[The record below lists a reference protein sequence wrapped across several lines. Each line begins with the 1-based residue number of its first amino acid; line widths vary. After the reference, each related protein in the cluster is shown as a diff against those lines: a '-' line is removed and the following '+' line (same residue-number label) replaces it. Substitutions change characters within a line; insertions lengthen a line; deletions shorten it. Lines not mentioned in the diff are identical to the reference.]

1 MTIKKK
7 LFAIQD
13 GMVLLEN
20 GDPKEIG
27 GISDSVKFELA
38 GGIMI
43 DAVCVYF
50 NLVAEVESTDFFLF
64 SKDDEKLISYSLGKK
79 TDPFFVKMFEEV
91 LSQPQN
97 HDLKKFLSEFIGQ
110 YVVEGLMTDNPLY

>member
-38 GGIMI
+38 GGITI
-43 DAVCVYF
+43 DAICVF
-50 NLVAEVESTDFFLF
+50 LNLVKEIDSTDFFLF
-64 SKDDEKLISYSLGKK
+64 SKEDEKLISFSLGKK
-79 TDPFFVKMFEEV
+79 TDPFFVKMYEDV
-91 LSQPQN
+91 LSEQKN
-97 HDLKKFLSEFIGQ
+97 HDLKRFLSEFIGQ
-110 YVVEGLMTDNPLY
+110 YVAEGLMTDNPLF